1 MKARQTTAAKSAPG
15 KNKTARTPK
24 AETAKTARIGALSGH
39 AASNGDARAAG
50 ATRIPPAE
58 RRRMIEQA
66 AYLRAARRNFAPGGE
81 LQDWLEAEAEVERLL
96 KSS

>member
-1 MKARQTTAAKSAPG
+1 MKARQTTAPKSMLD
-15 KNKTARTPK
+15 KNKTARTVK
-24 AETAKTARIGALSGH
+24 NKTAKTVKTGALSGH
-39 AASNGDARAAG
+39 ASPNGDARGAG
-50 ATRIPPAE
+50 PTHIHPTE

-96 KSS
+96 QSS